1 LFWLPDALI
10 MGGREETMTI
20 RAEQRG
26 AAERLLDLVLNSSAH
41 LWHNRPGVDLNGTW
55 YPATQRHRGR
65 GAPAVRPG
73 LFVPAAVSLYTQ
85 LVDIYKLDAELA
97 ARFASYAATETDWR
111 DLQIACAALML
122 VQPRAGAPVH
132 DDDGTVAFHDD
143 DYRGV
148 GEAMLLRYEK
158 GSTRMMTPKAVLRV
172 GVLLSTTE
180 IAAVNRTSGFADPA
194 GRRAPLGRWPS
205 AVHQWLAYREQNLP
219 LLEGLVTA
227 GYKETIKQLARRSGY
242 RPATERFFEVL
253 GWAQKQSASGHRRVG
268 LDGLALARRERF
280 DGLTEEQICERIVAE
295 RLSYKDAVGRLPAG
309 LGLTPAI
316 MVALLPSLSDRDLR
330 ILTPTLESLG
340 LLADAE
346 IRQRWERALATAT
359 DLRSLN
365 VAANVRDKELR
376 EKLESAAE
384 SAVQTAVSEAVADDD
399 VHVMFL
405 VDKSGSMQGAIEK
418 SKEALVRILAG
429 FPQERMYVAAFDTIG
444 RVIRL
449 KAANRA
455 GVTHAL
461 SSISA
466 GGGTTH
472 GAAVRALHAD
482 GVRPPDGSTLL
493 VIVVGDEAGESGADF
508 ARSFAEFGYQP
519 AALALVVNVD
529 RPSWRGCTV
538 RDASASLG
546 VPYSEV
552 SVEQFEDPY
561 QVTRVLKTLL
571 DAPVATSTARTSG
584 WLDKV
589 LATPL
594 LARP

>member
-1 LFWLPDALI
+1 
-10 MGGREETMTI
+10 MGGREATMTI

-26 AAERLLDLVLNSSAH
+26 AAERLLDLVLNASAH
-41 LWHNRPGVDLNGTW
+41 LWHNRPGVNLNGMW
-55 YPATQRHRGR
+55 YPATQRNRAR

-73 LFVPAAVSLYTQ
+73 LFVPAAVNLYSQ
-85 LVDIYKLDAELA
+85 LLEIYKLDAELG

-111 DLQIACAALML
+111 DLQVSCAALML

-132 DDDGTVAFHDD
+132 DDDGSVAFHDD
-143 DYRGV
+143 DYRAI
-148 GEAMLLRYEK
+148 GEAMILRYEK

-172 GVLLSTTE
+172 AQLLETPE
-180 IAAVNRTSGFADPA
+180 IAALNRAASFADPA
-194 GRRAPLGRWPS
+194 GRRPPLGRWPL
-205 AVHQWLAYREQNLP
+205 AVRRWLEYREHNLP
-219 LLEGLVTA
+219 LLQGLVTA
-227 GYKETIKQLARRSGY
+227 GYKETIKQLARKSGY
-242 RPATERFFEVL
+242 KPSTERFFEIL
-253 GWAQKQSASGHRRVG
+253 GWAQKQTEAGHRRVG
-268 LDGLALARRERF
+268 LDGLTLARRERF
-280 DGLTEEQICERIVAE
+280 DGLTEEEICERIVAE
-295 RLSYKDAVGRLPAG
+295 RLSYKDAVGRLPTG

-330 ILTPTLESLG
+330 ILSPTLESLG

-346 IRQRWERALATAT
+346 VRQRWERALATAT

-365 VAANVRDKELR
+365 VAANLRDSELR
-376 EKLESAAE
+376 QTLETAAE
-384 SAVQTAVSEAVADDD
+384 AAVHRAVSEAVADDE

-405 VDKSGSMQGAIEK
+405 VDKSGSMQGAIDK
-418 SKEALVRILAG
+418 SKDALIRILAG
-429 FPQERMYVAAFDTIG
+429 FPAERLHVAAFDTIG

-455 GVTHAL
+455 GVSHAL
-461 SSISA
+461 DSISA

-472 GAAVRALHAD
+472 GAALRALHES
-482 GVRPPDGSTLL
+482 GVRFPDTATLI
-493 VIVVGDEAGESGADF
+493 VIVVGDEAGEPGRAF
-508 ARSFAEFGYQP
+508 AQAFTDYGYRP

-529 RPSWRGCTV
+529 RPSWRGTTV
-538 RDASASLG
+538 RDASAELA

-552 SVEQFEDPY
+552 AVDQFDDPY

-571 DAPVATSTARTSG
+571 DAPVASGSAPRSG

-594 LARP
+594 LAKP

>member
-1 LFWLPDALI
+1 
-10 MGGREETMTI
+10 MTI

-41 LWHNRPGVDLNGTW
+41 LWHNRPGVNLGGQW
-55 YPATQRHRGR
+55 QPATQRHRGH
-65 GAPAVRPG
+65 GVPVRPG
-73 LFVPAAVSLYTQ
+73 LFVPAAVNLYSQ
-85 LVDIYKLDAELA
+85 LVEIYKLDAELG

-111 DLQIACAALML
+111 DLQVACAALML
-122 VQPRAGAPVH
+122 VQPRSGAPVH
-132 DDDGTVAFHDD
+132 DDDGSVAFHDD
-143 DYRGV
+143 DYRAV
-148 GEAMLLRYEK
+148 GEAMILRYERR
-158 GSTRMMTPKAVLRV
+158 STRMMSPKAVLRV
-172 GVLLSTTE
+172 GQILGTPD
-180 IAAVNRTSGFADPA
+180 IATINRAAGFADPA
-194 GRRAPLGRWPS
+194 ARRAPLGRWPS

-227 GYKETIKQLARRSGY
+227 GYKETIKQLARRTGY
-242 RPATERFFEVL
+242 RPSTERFFEVL
-253 GWAQKQSASGHRRVG
+253 GWAQKQTAAGHRRVG
-268 LDGLALARRERF
+268 LDGLDLARRERF

-295 RLSYKDAVGRLPAG
+295 RLSYKDAVGRLPADV
-309 LGLTPAI
+309 GLTPAI

-330 ILTPTLESLG
+330 ILSPTLESLG

-346 IRQRWERALATAT
+346 IRRRWERALTTAT

-365 VAANVRDKELR
+365 VAANLRDVQLR
-376 EKLESAAE
+376 QTLETAAE
-384 SAVQTAVSEAVADDD
+384 AAVHAAVSDAVADDD

-405 VDKSGSMQGAIEK
+405 VDKSGSMEGAIEK

-429 FPQERMYVAAFDTIG
+429 FPDERLYVAAFDTIG

-461 SSISA
+461 NSISA

-472 GAAVRALHAD
+472 GAALRALHQA
-482 GVRPPDGSTLL
+482 GIRLPATATLI
-493 VIVVGDEAGESGADF
+493 VIVVGDEAGETGRAF
-508 ARSFAEFGYQP
+508 AQAFRDYGYGP

-529 RPSWRGCTV
+529 RPSWRGSTV
-538 RDASASLG
+538 RDAAVELA

-552 SVEQFEDPY
+552 AVEQFEDPY

-571 DAPVATSTARTSG
+571 DAPVRMGAAPRSG

-594 LARP
+594 LVKP

>member
-1 LFWLPDALI
+1 
-10 MGGREETMTI
+10 MTI

-41 LWHNRPGVDLNGTW
+41 LWHNRPGVNLDGLW
-55 YPATQRHRGR
+55 HPATQRNRGN
-65 GAPAVRPG
+65 GVPVRPG
-73 LFVPAAVSLYTQ
+73 LFVPAAVNLYSQ
-85 LVDIYKLDAELA
+85 LVEIYNLDAELG

-111 DLQIACAALML
+111 DLQVACAALML
-122 VQPRAGAPVH
+122 VQPRSGAPVH
-132 DDDGTVAFHDD
+132 DDDGSVAFHDD
-143 DYRGV
+143 DYRAV
-148 GEAMLLRYEK
+148 GEAMILRYEK
-158 GSTRMMTPKAVLRV
+158 RSTRMMSPKAVLRV
-172 GVLLSTTE
+172 GQILGTPDIVTFNR
-180 IAAVNRTSGFADPA
+180 AAGFADPA

-227 GYKETIKQLARRSGY
+227 GFKETIKQLARSTGY
-242 RPATERFFEVL
+242 RPSTERFFEML
-253 GWAQKQSASGHRRVG
+253 GWAQKQTAAGHRRVG
-268 LDGLALARRERF
+268 LDGLNLARRERF

-295 RLSYKDAVGRLPAG
+295 RLSYKDAVGRLPADV
-309 LGLTPAI
+309 GLTPAI

-330 ILTPTLESLG
+330 ILSPTLESLG

-346 IRQRWERALATAT
+346 IRRRWERALTTAT

-365 VAANVRDKELR
+365 VAANLRDQELR
-376 EKLESAAE
+376 QTLETAAE
-384 SAVQTAVSEAVADDD
+384 AAVHTAVSEAVADDD

-405 VDKSGSMQGAIEK
+405 VDKSGSMEGAIEK

-429 FPQERMYVAAFDTIG
+429 FPDERLYVAAFDTIG

-461 SSISA
+461 NSISA

-472 GAAVRALHAD
+472 GAALRALHQA
-482 GVRPPDGSTLL
+482 GIRLPATATLI
-493 VIVVGDEAGESGADF
+493 VIVVGDEAGETGRAF
-508 ARSFAEFGYQP
+508 AQAFRDYGYSP

-529 RPSWRGCTV
+529 RPSWRGSTV
-538 RDASASLG
+538 RDAAGEMG

-552 SVEQFEDPY
+552 AVEQFEDPY

-571 DAPVATSTARTSG
+571 DAPVRMGAAPRSG

-594 LARP
+594 LVKP

>member
-1 LFWLPDALI
+1 
-10 MGGREETMTI
+10 MGGREATMTI

-41 LWHNRPGVDLNGTW
+41 LWHNRPGVDVNGTW
-55 YPATQRHRGR
+55 FPATERNRRRG
-65 GAPAVRPG
+65 GPGVRPG
-73 LFVPAAVSLYTQ
+73 LFVPAAVNLYRQ
-85 LVDIYKLDAELA
+85 LLETYQLDAELG

-111 DLQIACAALML
+111 DLQVCCAALML
-122 VQPRAGAPVH
+122 VQPRSGAPVH
-132 DDDGTVAFHDD
+132 DDDGTVAFYDD
-143 DYRGV
+143 DYRAI
-148 GEAMLLRYEK
+148 GEAMILRYEK
-158 GSTRMMTPKAVLRV
+158 GSTRMMSPKAVLRV
-172 GVLLSTTE
+172 GQVLQTPE
-180 IAAVNRTSGFADPA
+180 IAALNRGAGFADPA
-194 GRRAPLGRWPS
+194 GRRAALGRWPS
-205 AVHQWLAYREQNLP
+205 AVHQWLAYREHNLP

-242 RPATERFFEVL
+242 RPATARFFEVL
-253 GWAQKQSASGHRRVG
+253 GWPQKQSAGGHRSVG
-268 LDGLALARRERF
+268 LDGLTLARRDRF
-280 DGLTEEQICERIVAE
+280 DDLTEEQICERIVTE
-295 RLSYKDAVGRLPAG
+295 RLSYKDVVGRLPAG

-330 ILTPTLESLG
+330 ILSPTLESLG
-340 LLADAE
+340 LLADPE

-359 DLRSLN
+359 DLRSLT
-365 VAANVRDKELR
+365 VAANLRDRELR
-376 EKLESAAE
+376 QTLESAAE
-384 SAVQTAVSEAVADDD
+384 AAVNRAVSEAVADDD

-418 SKEALVRILAG
+418 SKETLVRILAG
-429 FPQERMYVAAFDTIG
+429 FPPERLHVAAFDTIG

-455 GVTHAL
+455 GVAHAL
-461 SSISA
+461 DSINA

-472 GAAVRALHAD
+472 GAALRALHEA
-482 GVRPPDGSTLL
+482 GVRVPDSGTLV
-493 VIVVGDEAGESGADF
+493 VIVVGDEAGEAGQQF
-508 ARSFAEFGYQP
+508 ARSFAEYGYQP

-529 RPSWRGCTV
+529 RPTWRGTTV
-538 RDASASLG
+538 RDAAASLA

-552 SVEQFEDPY
+552 EVGQFDDPY

-571 DAPVATSTARTSG
+571 DAPVASGATAPRSG

-594 LARP
+594 LAKP

>member
-1 LFWLPDALI
+1 
-10 MGGREETMTI
+10 MTI

-41 LWHNRPGVDLNGTW
+41 LWHNRPGVNLGGQW
-55 YPATQRHRGR
+55 QPATQRHRGH
-65 GAPAVRPG
+65 GVPVRPG
-73 LFVPAAVSLYTQ
+73 LFVPAAVNLYSQ
-85 LVDIYKLDAELA
+85 LVEIYKLDAELG

-111 DLQIACAALML
+111 DLQVACAALML
-122 VQPRAGAPVH
+122 VQPRSGAPVH
-132 DDDGTVAFHDD
+132 DDDGSVAFHDD
-143 DYRGV
+143 DYRAV
-148 GEAMLLRYEK
+148 GEAMILRYERR
-158 GSTRMMTPKAVLRV
+158 STRMMSPKAVLRV
-172 GVLLSTTE
+172 GQILGTPD
-180 IAAVNRTSGFADPA
+180 IATINRAAGFADPA
-194 GRRAPLGRWPS
+194 ARRAPLGRWPS

-227 GYKETIKQLARRSGY
+227 GYKETIKQLARRTGY
-242 RPATERFFEVL
+242 RPSTERFFEVL
-253 GWAQKQSASGHRRVG
+253 GWAQKQTAAGHRRVG
-268 LDGLALARRERF
+268 LDGLDLARRERF

-295 RLSYKDAVGRLPAG
+295 RLSYKDAVGRLPADV
-309 LGLTPAI
+309 GLTPAI

-330 ILTPTLESLG
+330 ILSPTLESLG

-346 IRQRWERALATAT
+346 IRRRWERALTTAT

-365 VAANVRDKELR
+365 VAANLRDLQLR
-376 EKLESAAE
+376 QTLETAAE
-384 SAVQTAVSEAVADDD
+384 AAVHAAVSDAVADDD

-405 VDKSGSMQGAIEK
+405 VDKSGSMEGAIEK

-429 FPQERMYVAAFDTIG
+429 FPDERLYVAAFDTIG

-461 SSISA
+461 NSISA

-472 GAAVRALHAD
+472 GAALRALYQA
-482 GVRPPDGSTLL
+482 GIRLPATATLI
-493 VIVVGDEAGESGADF
+493 VIVVGDEAGETGRAF
-508 ARSFAEFGYQP
+508 AQAFRDYGYGP

-529 RPSWRGCTV
+529 RPSWRGSTV
-538 RDASASLG
+538 RDAAVELA

-552 SVEQFEDPY
+552 AVEQFEDPY

-571 DAPVATSTARTSG
+571 DAPVRMGAAPRSG

-594 LARP
+594 LVKP

>member
-1 LFWLPDALI
+1 
-10 MGGREETMTI
+10 MTI

-41 LWHNRPGVDLNGTW
+41 LWHNRPGVNLGGQW
-55 YPATQRHRGR
+55 QPATQRHRGH
-65 GAPAVRPG
+65 GVPVRPG
-73 LFVPAAVSLYTQ
+73 LFVPAAVNLYSQ
-85 LVDIYKLDAELA
+85 LVEIYQLDAELG

-111 DLQIACAALML
+111 DLQVACAALML
-122 VQPRAGAPVH
+122 VQPRSGAPVH
-132 DDDGTVAFHDD
+132 DDDGSVAFHDD
-143 DYRGV
+143 DYRAV
-148 GEAMLLRYEK
+148 GEAMILRYERR
-158 GSTRMMTPKAVLRV
+158 STRMMSPKAVLRV
-172 GVLLSTTE
+172 GQILGTPD
-180 IAAVNRTSGFADPA
+180 IATINRAAGFADPA
-194 GRRAPLGRWPS
+194 ARRAPLGRWPS

-227 GYKETIKQLARRSGY
+227 GYKETIKQLARRTGY
-242 RPATERFFEVL
+242 RPSTERFFEVL
-253 GWAQKQSASGHRRVG
+253 GWAQKQTAAGHRRVG
-268 LDGLALARRERF
+268 LDGLDLARRERF

-295 RLSYKDAVGRLPAG
+295 RLSYKDAVGRLPADV
-309 LGLTPAI
+309 GLTPAI

-330 ILTPTLESLG
+330 ILSPTLESLG

-346 IRQRWERALATAT
+346 IRRRWERALTTAT

-365 VAANVRDKELR
+365 VAANLRDLQLR
-376 EKLESAAE
+376 QTLETAAE
-384 SAVQTAVSEAVADDD
+384 AAVHAAVSDAVADDD

-405 VDKSGSMQGAIEK
+405 VDKSGSMEGAIEK

-429 FPQERMYVAAFDTIG
+429 FPDERLYVAAFDTIG

-461 SSISA
+461 NSISA

-472 GAAVRALHAD
+472 GAALRALHQA
-482 GVRPPDGSTLL
+482 GIRLPATATLI
-493 VIVVGDEAGESGADF
+493 VIVVGDEAGETGRAF
-508 ARSFAEFGYQP
+508 AQAFRDYGYGP

-529 RPSWRGCTV
+529 RPSWRGSTV
-538 RDASASLG
+538 RDAAVELA

-552 SVEQFEDPY
+552 AVEQFEDPY

-571 DAPVATSTARTSG
+571 DAPVRMGAAPRSG

-594 LARP
+594 LVKP